1 MGTKVTVGFRL
12 APLGE
17 VSLTLAGNEIELRG
31 PAWRN
36 KDGQAVSGF
45 CIYTFS
51 PPFFSPILLPLPQS
65 QLHLT
70 TIAAMFIQQLAVT
83 STHLITFDR

>member
-36 KDGQAVSGF
+36 KDGQAR
-45 CIYTFS
+45 
-51 PPFFSPILLPLPQS
+51 LLGGRKEGMEGVEAMDGGRWY
-65 QLHLT
+65 LT
-70 TIAAMFIQQLAVT
+70 TTFLRLPVTPAAHCPRCQPT
-83 STHLITFDR
+83 G